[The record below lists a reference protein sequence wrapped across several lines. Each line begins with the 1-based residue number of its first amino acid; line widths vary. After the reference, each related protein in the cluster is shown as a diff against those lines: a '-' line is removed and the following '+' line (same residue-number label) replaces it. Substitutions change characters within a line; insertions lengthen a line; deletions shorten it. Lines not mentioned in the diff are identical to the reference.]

1 MATSKVYPHDP
12 LVELVP
18 DVFFVHG
25 SMRMGPGMLINRNM
39 AVVRHGTEVTLVNP
53 IRLSP
58 EGEAELEALGI
69 VRHVVRLGPM
79 HGVDDAYSV
88 ERFGATFWGLG
99 GEADY
104 PEPKGAEHLSEEGPL
119 PIPDARIFVF
129 HETVKPECCLVIDRG
144 AGILLSCDSLQHWV
158 STSNCSFLARGVTHL
173 MGFMHPANIGP
184 PWKKFMTKPGGSLR
198 PDFERLID
206 MNFDCLLGAHGQPM
220 IGGARRAVRA
230 TIDRVFAS

>member
-69 VRHVVRLGPM
+69 VGASAVRPTIR
-79 HGVDDAYSV
+79 S
-88 ERFGATFWGLG
+88 
-99 GEADY
+99 
-104 PEPKGAEHLSEEGPL
+104 P
-119 PIPDARIFVF
+119 
-129 HETVKPECCLVIDRG
+129 RG
-144 AGILLSCDSLQHWV
+144 R
-158 STSNCSFLARGVTHL
+158 STSAKRARSPSP
-173 MGFMHPANIGP
+173 MR
-184 PWKKFMTKPGGSLR
+184 GSSSSTR
-198 PDFERLID
+198 P
-206 MNFDCLLGAHGQPM
+206 
-220 IGGARRAVRA
+220 
-230 TIDRVFAS
+230 